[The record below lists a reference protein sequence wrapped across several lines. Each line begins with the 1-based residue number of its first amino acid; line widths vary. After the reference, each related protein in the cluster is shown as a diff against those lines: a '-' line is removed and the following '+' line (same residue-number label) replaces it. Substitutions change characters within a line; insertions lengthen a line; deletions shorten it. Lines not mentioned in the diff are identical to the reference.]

1 MKSLA
6 AAILTEHARSRMERR
21 GISEAEV
28 RETLRSPETIAPVRP
43 GRQVAQKCFAMGDP
57 TRDTL
62 IRVFVDT
69 DRSPPEVV
77 TVYRTS
83 RLAKYRSFE

>member
-1 MKSLA
+1 MRSLA
-6 AAILTEHARSRMERR
+6 AAILTGHARSRMKRR

-28 RETLRSPETIAPVRP
+28 RETLRSPETVAPVRP
-43 GRQVAQKCFAMGDP
+43 GRRVAQKCFAMGDP
-57 TRDTL
+57 PREYL

-83 RLAKYRSFE
+83 RLAKYRRSE